1 MKMLLFLHV
10 LGAMLFLGNI
20 ITAAFWKLSAE
31 RGKDLAHLRR
41 VARNVMTADYFFTLP
56 GVVML
61 IATGHIMAS
70 LRGYP
75 LTELNWMTA
84 SEALFVASGLIWM
97 AVLIPAQRKMIKE
110 TAVSEAAG
118 ALTAA
123 YRKASRTWDL
133 FGTLVIV
140 IPLAVLYLMLAKPF

>member
-10 LGAMLFLGNI
+10 LGAVLFLGNI
-20 ITAAFWKLSAE
+20 ITAAFWKVSAE
-31 RGKDLAHLRR
+31 RGKDLAHLHR

-70 LRGYP
+70 RRGYP

-110 TAVSEAAG
+110 TAVSETAG

-123 YRKASRTWDL
+123 YRKVSRTWDV

>member
-10 LGAMLFLGNI
+10 LGAVLFLGNI
-20 ITAAFWKLSAE
+20 ITAAFWKVSAE
-31 RGKDLAHLRR
+31 RGKDLTHLRR

-84 SEALFVASGLIWM
+84 SEGLFVASGLIWV

-123 YRKASRTWDL
+123 YRKASRTWDI